1 MMDALDARDAHAERS
16 EEASVSMGLLPAL
29 LVGIV
34 LFAIATIAHAELYKW
49 TDGSGVVHYS
59 DHLPPDAVDRA
70 HEQLNRQGIP
80 VRKTE
85 KAAPPQSRTSSAAEQ
100 ERDRTLARE
109 RQATERR
116 DRALLDSYS
125 STAEIDLARNRALST
140 INAQIASA
148 SSYVAEMTKRR
159 DELLAKKASY
169 APHPAPDSIVRE
181 LSSIDAELAR
191 QQAFIAGRRKEA
203 ATITARYD
211 ADHLRYEQL
220 TKSPSSSSAASVA
233 AGTALSALSQAS
245 APRN

>member
-1 MMDALDARDAHAERS
+1 MMDALDARDARAARS
-16 EEASVSMGLLPAL
+16 DEASVSMGLLPAL

-34 LFAIATIAHAELYKW
+34 LFAIATIAHGELYKW
-49 TDGSGVVHYS
+49 TDGSGIVHYS

-70 HEQLNRQGIP
+70 HEQLNHQGIP
-80 VRKTE
+80 IRKTD
-85 KAAPPQSRTSSAAEQ
+85 KAAPPPSRTTSAVEQ
-100 ERDRTLARE
+100 EHDRQLARE
-109 RQATERR
+109 HQTSERR

-169 APHPAPDSIVRE
+169 AAHPAPDSIGHE

-220 TKSPSSSSAASVA
+220 TKSPSSSAASVA
-233 AGTALSALSQAS
+233 AGTEISALSQAS
-245 APRN
+245 TPHN